1 MNIEKSICL
10 QIDFFGNNLSL
21 FILKFSL
28 NQFEQNTVIETIDR
42 LVAF

>member
-10 QIDFFGNNLSL
+10 QIDFFGNNSLL
-21 FILKFSL
+21 FIVKPSL
-28 NQFEQNTVIETIDR
+28 NQFEQHTVIETIDR